1 METSKLYVG
10 NLSFQARNSDVEE
23 LFATCGNVTDVHL
36 IERDGMMKGF
46 GFVEFATVEEA
57 KAAKEQLDGKELLNR
72 ALRVDFATPRE
83 PRSNNGGGRGS
94 RY

>member
-10 NLSFQARNSDVEE
+10 NLSYQARSNDLRE
-23 LFATCGNVTDVHL
+23 LFEAYGQVTDVHL

-46 GFVEFATVEEA
+46 GFVEFATADEA
-57 KAAKEQLDGKELLNR
+57 KAAKTELDGKELLNR
-72 ALRVDFATPRE
+72 AMRVDFATPRE
-83 PRSNNGGGRGS
+83 PRKDNFRNN